1 MLPNTIRCE
10 SGLLM
15 AGVSEIGLRRHAE
28 QFIAWI
34 QGASPQDFIEI
45 PLRETSKESRALL
58 AALLERNHRFSRT
71 RAIKLAS
78 ARFSNPEFAR
88 KSTSKRARGG
98 RWYENA

>member
-1 MLPNTIRCE
+1 MQPTTIRCE

-15 AGVSEIGLRRHAE
+15 AGVSEIGLRRRAE
-28 QFIAWI
+28 QFVAWI

-58 AALLERNHRFSRT
+58 AALLESNHGFSRA

-78 ARFSNPEFAR
+78 ALFSHPEVGGN
-88 KSTSKRARGG
+88 STRRRARGG